1 MYVQLFLFSFL
12 ITITV
17 LLILTLLNTQ
27 KIAMEE
33 QYLTCTPGCAVG
45 QKCVNND
52 GVLECQ

>member
-33 QYLTCTPGCAVG
+33 QYLTCTPGCADD

>member
-27 KIAMEE
+27 KMAMEE
-33 QYLTCTPGCAVG
+33 QYLTCTPRCEEG
-45 QKCVNND
+45 QTCVKND

>member
-27 KIAMEE
+27 QMAMEE
-33 QYLTCTPGCAVG
+33 QYLTCTPKCADD
-45 QKCVNND
+45 QKCVKND
-52 GVLECQ
+52 DVLECQ